1 MEMEKIIKS
10 IYENY
15 AGDLGR
21 GKVAD
26 YIPPLAKVSPDK
38 YAISVIPPF

>member
-26 YIPPLAKVSPDK
+26 YIPPLAK
-38 YAISVIPPF
+38 YLRTNMPFLYVR